1 MSEDLVYFGE
11 VKVDKNKKEDFDFI
25 DELAGFSKAQKDII
39 KIIVDK
45 SFQKGKQEALKEQEE
60 KVRLLKEEITTE
72 AFIDCW
78 QNMELTQVQEQIKF
92 VIKKYFEELAE

>member
-1 MSEDLVYFGE
+1 MVEME
-11 VKVDKNKKEDFDFI
+11 NIEEAI
-25 DELAGFSKAQKDII
+25 DRFEEISSAQKEVI
-39 KIIVDK
+39 KMIANK
-45 SFQKGKQEALKEQEE
+45 GFKAGKQEALKEQEE